1 MFLISRTFSRQH
13 PFPLHGER
21 PAIASNI
28 TSEVPATVVE
38 TLKYESNGYLGHN
51 LLGDGEQ
58 GWYKIVIASG
68 AGTGGSTGYYGSG
81 RVATYKCYFCPGTRL
96 TYWAPDSSTTYNG
109 PDWVTG
115 LRTAAYGASGVT
127 ATVVS
132 GSRGGGGAG
141 TTKPDSTGGGGAGL
155 VATIAWNS
163 ETEYRTGVPVVK
175 KTMTG
180 YSQAPYLVYLDE
192 GGNPITLTNDPN
204 HDSDL
209 GFAYSGYIPDPSST
223 TGGTIAVIGFL
234 QDEPV
239 PYVGQE
245 IKVYYQD
252 DQTVPFYVTTVAEA
266 PKNTVYCKTC
276 HGNLVMQGYSVY
288 DTVGERIGYI
298 AAVTQNFRTRTV
310 IVVQYSG
317 RQESY
322 MLDPNATASFQRQI
336 YYGWEV
342 QANSGVFPQ
351 KRIFWTNVAN
361 TSSVGTNGC
370 FAYELVNGTMCIST
384 VPAERFYYATRR
396 PDLDTVSDRVA
407 FAVTSDNV
415 AAAISGSSMADWG
428 TNTIGCG
435 WKTIGTGAYFWLLSG
450 GAGYWDGSGNYYA
463 AGCAFG
469 SILQLTQQAQS
480 GGYDYTTAKG
490 PGDSFG
496 GTGGK
501 DGTVAVVDCNDAIAH
516 DSVDAV
522 NAGYSLQTAANTAV
536 NGYVR
541 VYKLSDSTDVTK
553 YAQKIYFPPSDL
565 SYTVTFQLNGVDLP
579 DVWTIP
585 ASYKTV
591 ERFIVDVKQEDLL
604 TITMHGDNGSTS
616 VNHYTI
622 STETIAFGIWP
633 DSAPWKMREYAGAGD
648 KQLGF
653 TPGYTYAAALI
664 SGGGAGGGSNGAI
677 NINPYAGAG
686 GCSDLRKIKFT
697 APEHCVGS
705 IHIGKGGVKATNAG
719 AGGASSGGGAS
730 RPGCAGSAAGEP
742 TMIVFDKNVNVE
754 SMKVRLYSWTNGS
767 TTMYTR
773 NSIPQNIGGL
783 TKFCDENGV
792 LNGKTAYKSST
803 IPNAQELTCQ
813 QDGLVYS
820 NIYYAGSHPANLDV
834 DISGLVPCIF
844 NDASGG
850 GGGSGGTSQG
860 WRQGVGGGGGGGGA
874 WYRVDLENKT
884 FYLVAGANGGAGG
897 PNAAGSPG
905 AGAYNG
911 VDGYGVSAYNGET
924 GSGRAGGAGGYG
936 YGAGGGGGGGGKN
949 DSNSYCGKGGGGA
962 AGDDRGR
969 PGAYNAGTHFDNHMP
984 LYKADDEGRALQ
996 YGIGGKGFQGTSEP
1010 DSYYNGTDGWI
1021 FLYRF
1026 DNITETID
1034 CGGTITYDYADW
1046 TWGTQTAYAG
1056 TMGINSAYQLN
1067 TIYNPDNQKW
1077 YCFGTGTGSTT
1088 PSVVAIADAPVDI
1101 TQAPAFGAFTE
1112 ISGIASKIVDVVI
1125 FNNMFVVLDSGCS
1138 VYTAPISDPTT
1149 FTRVAY
1155 NISGQWSRLCVA
1167 DDKLYLWTSTG
1178 TSFVQ
1183 TCTDPAG
1190 TWTTVSSDLNITS
1203 TSEVMWDGEKF
1214 VAVIDSDGG
1223 VYTSPDGATWT
1234 QVSTQDFSSTPTF
1247 IGKFPDT
1254 YIFIDDR
1261 ARVWASLDLV
1271 TWERVVYRTVVS
1283 NNCHA
1288 DTDGT
1293 NISWVTSYVTTKVA
1307 YTYYSAGT
1315 VDPVDET
1322 IDCGSITD
1330 TDITETIDNG
1340 AL

>member
-28 TSEVPATVVE
+28 SSEVPATAVE
-38 TLKYESNGYLGHN
+38 TLKYETAGYLGHQI
-51 LLGDGEQ
+51 LPDGEQ
-58 GWYKIVIASG
+58 GWYKVVIASG
-68 AGTGGSTGYYGSG
+68 AGTGGSTGYYGHG
-81 RVATYKCYFCPGTRL
+81 MVATYKCYFCPGTRL
-96 TYWAPDSSTTYNG
+96 TFWAPDSSTTYKG

-127 ATVVS
+127 ETVVT
-132 GSRGGGGAG
+132 GSKGGGGAG

-252 DQTVPFYVTTVAEA
+252 DQTLPFYVTTVAEA

-276 HGNLVMQGYSVY
+276 HGNLVMQGNSVY

-310 IVVQYSG
+310 IVVQYTG

-342 QANSGVFPQ
+342 RANDGVFPQ

-407 FAVTSDNV
+407 FAVTSDHV
-415 AAAISGSSMADWG
+415 LAALTGSFMADWG
-428 TNTIGCG
+428 SNTIGCG
-435 WKTIGTGAYFWLLSG
+435 WKTIGTGAYFWLLAG
-450 GAGYWDGSGNYYA
+450 GAGYWDASGNYHSG
-463 AGCAFG
+463 GCAFG

-480 GGYDYTTAKG
+480 GGYDYATAKG

-522 NAGYSLQTAANTAV
+522 NAGYSLLTTANNNV

-541 VYKLSDSTDVTK
+541 VYKITDSTDVTK

-579 DVWTIP
+579 DVWVIP
-585 ASYKTV
+585 ATYKTT
-591 ERFIVDVKQEDLL
+591 ERFLTDVKQEDLL
-604 TITMHGDNGSTS
+604 TITMHGDNDSTS

-622 STETIAFGIWP
+622 STESIAFGIWP

-653 TPGYTYAAALI
+653 TPGYTYATALI
-664 SGGGAGGGSNGAI
+664 SGGGAGGGSTGGTNVGTGG
-677 NINPYAGAG
+677 AGAS
-686 GCSDLRKIKFT
+686 SDYVRVRFEAT
-697 APEHCVGS
+697 DHCVGQ
-705 IHIGKGGVKATNAG
+705 IHVGKGGIGSTNAG
-719 AGGASSGGGAS
+719 AGGGSVSAGTA
-730 RPGCAGSAAGEP
+730 RPGSAGGAAGEP
-742 TMIVFDKNVNVE
+742 TIITFNKPVNVD
-754 SMKVRLYSWTNGS
+754 SMPIRLYSWVSGS
-767 TTMYTR
+767 TIMYTR
-773 NSIPQNIGGL
+773 NSIPASNGML
-783 TKFCDENGV
+783 TKFCDATGQ
-792 LNGKTAYKSST
+792 LNGKTGYRSVDSNNWT
-803 IPNAQELTCQ
+803 VLVCQ
-813 QDGLVYS
+813 QDGNTYS
-820 NIYYAGSHPANLDV
+820 NSAHTSQPNIDINLTGPV
-834 DISGLVPCIF
+834 YTIF
-844 NDASGG
+844 NNASGG
-850 GGGSGGTSQG
+850 GGGSGGNSQSH
-860 WRQGVGGGGGGGGA
+860 RQGSGGGGGGGGA
-874 WYRVDLENKT
+874 WYRVDLENKN
-884 FYLVAGANGGAGG
+884 YYPVAGGEGGYAYSYGG
-897 PNAAGSPG
+897 GNSLPG
-905 AGAYNG
+905 VGGNG
-911 VDGYGVSAYNGET
+911 VDGPDQYSYKGENGR
-924 GSGRAGGAGGYG
+924 GRNGGAASVG
-936 YGAGGGGGGGGKN
+936 YGAGGGGGGAGN
-949 DSNSYCGKGGGGA
+949 NEDSSYCGKGGGGA
-962 AGDDRGR
+962 AGGPGAKNGNFNAGSTVSDTYTPIFKGDHEGR
-969 PGAYNAGTHFDNHMP
+969 PLKY
-984 LYKADDEGRALQ
+984 
-996 YGIGGKGFQGTSEP
+996 GKGGYGRGMPAGES
-1010 DSYYNGTDGWI
+1010 YNGTDGWI

-1026 DNITETID
+1026 DNITATTD
-1034 CGGTITYDYADW
+1034 CGSIEA
-1046 TWGTQTAYAG
+1046 A
-1056 TMGINSAYQLN
+1056 
-1067 TIYNPDNQKW
+1067 
-1077 YCFGTGTGSTT
+1077 
-1088 PSVVAIADAPVDI
+1088 
-1101 TQAPAFGAFTE
+1101 
-1112 ISGIASKIVDVVI
+1112 
-1125 FNNMFVVLDSGCS
+1125 
-1138 VYTAPISDPTT
+1138 
-1149 FTRVAY
+1149 
-1155 NISGQWSRLCVA
+1155 
-1167 DDKLYLWTSTG
+1167 
-1178 TSFVQ
+1178 
-1183 TCTDPAG
+1183 
-1190 TWTTVSSDLNITS
+1190 
-1203 TSEVMWDGEKF
+1203 
-1214 VAVIDSDGG
+1214 
-1223 VYTSPDGATWT
+1223 
-1234 QVSTQDFSSTPTF
+1234 
-1247 IGKFPDT
+1247 
-1254 YIFIDDR
+1254 
-1261 ARVWASLDLV
+1261 
-1271 TWERVVYRTVVS
+1271 
-1283 NNCHA
+1283 
-1288 DTDGT
+1288 
-1293 NISWVTSYVTTKVA
+1293 
-1307 YTYYSAGT
+1307 
-1315 VDPVDET
+1315 VDET
-1322 IDCGSITD
+1322 IDCGAITD